1 MTFLEFA
8 ARGKNAWWRYILA
21 TMLAMVIAAVL
32 GTAIVVVLKL
42 SGRFPADLSVQIL
55 HPTRPVTFFAT
66 VGTIFGVLL
75 AGFIGATRLV
85 QGKRLGDIVG
95 TWNWSLFLLAGALW
109 FAVQGAAA
117 LIGFLVHPHDFAITA
132 SSATG
137 RLAIWAFTG
146 LAIQTFAEEYVFR
159 GYVTQ
164 ALLLASRRPAVAA
177 LFSGLLFG
185 ALHIPNGTPQAIWAT
200 CFGVV
205 AALIAIR
212 TGGLAF
218 TYGLHLANN
227 LFAGVI
233 VVSAG
238 DVFKGI
244 PGVITQSTPQIMG
257 WDVGVGVAAMLG
269 ALMLA
274 YRLSP
279 RPSSARR

>member
-1 MTFLEFA
+1 M
-8 ARGKNAWWRYILA
+8 
-21 TMLAMVIAAVL
+21 
-32 GTAIVVVLKL
+32 
-42 SGRFPADLSVQIL
+42 
-55 HPTRPVTFFAT
+55 
-66 VGTIFGVLL
+66 L
-75 AGFIGATRLV
+75 AGFLGATRLEGAGL
-85 QGKRLGDIVG
+85 QAG
-95 TWNWSLFLLAGALW
+95 LASSSAHVELEPVSSCGRTL
-109 FAVQGAAA
+109 VPGQGAAA
-117 LIGFLVHPHDFAITA
+117 LIGASWSIPTTSPSPHRPPQ
-132 SSATG
+132 G
-137 RLAIWAFTG
+137 LAIWAFTG
-146 LAIQTFAEEYVFR
+146 LAIQTFAEEFVFR

-233 VVSAG
+233 VVSTG